1 MCCFWIITE
10 VAFFMDFVTEDLKAF
25 VVELAE
31 EAHHFK
37 AFSHLFFSC
46 YPKNIGGSMV
56 IVPANKNIGGSMVIV
71 PANKNIGG
79 SMVIVPAN
87 NITLPMWFL

>member
-1 MCCFWIITE
+1 
-10 VAFFMDFVTEDLKAF
+10 MDFVTEDLKAF

-37 AFSHLFFSC
+37 AFNHLFFSC

-71 PANKNIGG
+71 PAN
-79 SMVIVPAN
+79 
-87 NITLPMWFL
+87 NITVSDDVFFFFFFFDCP

>member
-1 MCCFWIITE
+1 
-10 VAFFMDFVTEDLKAF
+10 MDFVTEDLKAF

-37 AFSHLFFSC
+37 AFNHLFFSC

-56 IVPANKNIGGSMVIV
+56 IVPANENIGGSMVIVPANKNIGGSMVVV